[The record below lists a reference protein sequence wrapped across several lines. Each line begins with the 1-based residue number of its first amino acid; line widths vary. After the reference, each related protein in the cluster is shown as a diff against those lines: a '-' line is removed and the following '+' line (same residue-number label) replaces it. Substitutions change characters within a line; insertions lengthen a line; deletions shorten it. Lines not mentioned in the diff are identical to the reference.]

1 MSLLGVSTF
10 SQLADY
16 AAAEGGVTVDLDA
29 SFVVQIVLFVL
40 LLVAL
45 KPLLFDPMMR
55 LFEERE
61 ERIDRTIE
69 KARKTDEASAKA
81 LSKYEAIL
89 AKAREAGAAEREQ
102 LRAQGAKKEAEV
114 TAQVRS
120 QTATTLEQG
129 RAAIAAEAKEARA
142 KLQVEA
148 AELGRTIAS
157 RVLGREVTQ

>member
-1 MSLLGVSTF
+1 MSLSGVSNVSSF
-10 SQLADY
+10 SSF
-16 AAAEGGVTVDLDA
+16 AEGGVNVDLDA
-29 SFVVQIVLFVL
+29 SFVVQIVLFVVL
-40 LLVAL
+40 LLVL

-81 LSKYEAIL
+81 LAKYEAIL
-89 AKAREAGAAEREQ
+89 AKAREAGSAERDQ

-114 TAQVRS
+114 SAQVRS
-120 QTATTLEQG
+120 QTAATVEQG
-129 RAAIAAEAKEARA
+129 RAVLANETKDARA

-157 RVLGREVTQ
+157 RVLGREVTS